1 MTIFTQLDWLDAK
14 SAGHL
19 SSGFP
24 PHMVLLDCE
33 TTGGRATYHR
43 IIEIGLLV
51 IEHGQ
56 LVKSWQSFVDP
67 ERPIPPG
74 ITRLTGITQSMV
86 IGAPRFAELADELL
100 TVLADRTLVAHHAR
114 FDYGFLKQEFK
125 RLGISYQDKPL
136 CSVKLSRVLYPQF
149 NRHGLD
155 QIIRR
160 FGLSIENRHRALDD
174 AQMIHRFFMKTSQ
187 IHDTADIE
195 AACQQLLKEHSLPSQ
210 IRKSDVDA
218 LPKSPGVYLFYDA
231 RDVLLYVGKSVNIRQ
246 RVLSHFS
253 QDHENHKDLKM
264 SASIASITHQRT
276 VSDLGAQLLESQQ
289 VKALKPLYNSRLRRV
304 RKLYRLVIKSH
315 PEGYDYPTIVAV
327 DVDDTDHLVQNS
339 YGLFRSR
346 RQVQNKLHKLADHFM
361 LCHQVLGIENQRV
374 SKQKACFRHQ
384 LNKCLGV
391 CCGQETYAEH
401 NARLAQALNGYQQ
414 KVWPWPDA
422 VLVEERSADEDLGS
436 QFHLI
441 NQWVY
446 VQSIDSEEQLR
457 EAGFVVGQQPS
468 AQLPEDRQEAS
479 EIGYEGFDLDIYFI
493 LVRFLLDPEKLRL
506 NHIHLHPLSR
516 LSEHHS

>member
-1 MTIFTQLDWLDAK
+1 MTLSTQLDWLDAE
-14 SAGHL
+14 SAGQL

-24 PHMVLLDCE
+24 PRMVLLDCE

-43 IIEIGLLV
+43 IIEIGLLI
-51 IEHGQ
+51 IEDGK
-56 LVKSWQSFVDP
+56 LIKSWQSFVDP

-86 IGAPRFAELADELL
+86 NGAPTFAELADELL
-100 TVLADRTLVAHHAR
+100 ELLADRTLVAHHAR

-136 CSVKLSRVLYPQF
+136 CSVKLSRLLYPQF

-160 FGLSIENRHRALDD
+160 FQLTINNRHRALDD
-174 AQMIHRFFMKTSQ
+174 AQMIHRFFQKTSQ
-187 IHDTADIE
+187 IHTTADIE

-210 IRKSDVDA
+210 IRQSDVDA
-218 LPKSPGVYLFYDA
+218 LPKSPGVYHFYDA

-253 QDHENHKDLKM
+253 QDHQNHKDLKM

-289 VKALKPLYNSRLRRV
+289 VKSLKPLYNSRLRRV
-304 RKLYRLVIKSH
+304 RKLHRVVIRH
-315 PEGYDYPTIVAV
+315 HHEGYDYPEIVAV

-346 RQVQNKLHKLADHFM
+346 RQVHNKLHKLADHFM
-361 LCHQVLGIENQRV
+361 LCHQVLGIENQKV

-384 LNKCLGV
+384 LNKCQGV
-391 CCGQETYAEH
+391 CCGRETYADH
-401 NARLAQALNGYQQ
+401 NERLARALKGYQQ
-414 KVWPWPDA
+414 KIWPWPDA
-422 VLVEERSADEDLGS
+422 VLVEERSADEDRPS

-441 NQWVY
+441 NQWIY
-446 VQSIDSEEQLR
+446 MQGIDSEEQLR
-457 EAGFVVGQQPS
+457 EAGFELGKQPS
-468 AQLPEDRQEAS
+468 SRLADDHQQALEGSID
-479 EIGYEGFDLDIYFI
+479 GFDLDIYFI
-493 LVRFLLDPEKLRL
+493 LVRFLQDPDKLRL
-506 NHIHLHPLSR
+506 NHIHVHPLIR
-516 LSEHHS
+516 TESE

>member
-1 MTIFTQLDWLDAK
+1 MTLSTQLDWLDAE
-14 SAGHL
+14 SAGQL

-24 PHMVLLDCE
+24 QHMVLLDCE

-43 IIEIGLLV
+43 IIEIGLLL
-51 IEHGQ
+51 IEEGT

-67 ERPIPPG
+67 QRPIPPG

-86 IGAPRFAELADELL
+86 NGAPTFAELADELL
-100 TVLADRTLVAHHAR
+100 ELLADRTLVAHHAR

-136 CSVKLSRVLYPQF
+136 CSVKLSRLLYPQF

-160 FGLSIENRHRALDD
+160 FQLTINNRHRALDD
-174 AQMIHRFFMKTSQ
+174 AQMIHRFFLKTSQ
-187 IHDTADIE
+187 IHATADIE

-210 IRKSDVDA
+210 IRQSDVDA
-218 LPKSPGVYLFYDA
+218 LPKSPGVYHFYDA

-253 QDHENHKDLKM
+253 QDHQNHKDLKM
-264 SASIASITHQRT
+264 SASIASITHQQT

-289 VKALKPLYNSRLRRV
+289 VKSLKPLYNSRLRRV
-304 RKLYRLVIKSH
+304 RKLYRLVIKRH
-315 PEGYDYPTIVAV
+315 PEGYDHPEIVAV

-346 RQVQNKLHKLADHFM
+346 RQVHNKLHKLADHFM
-361 LCHQVLGIENQRV
+361 LCHQVLGIENQKV
-374 SKQKACFRHQ
+374 SNQKACFRHQ
-384 LNKCLGV
+384 LNKCQGV
-391 CCGQETYAEH
+391 CCGQETYADH
-401 NARLAQALNGYQQ
+401 NERLARALKGYQQ
-414 KVWPWPDA
+414 KIWPWPDA
-422 VLVEERSADEDLGS
+422 VLVEERSADEDRPS

-446 VQSIDSEEQLR
+446 LQGIDSEQQLR
-457 EAGFVVGQQPS
+457 EAGFEVSQQPS
-468 AQLPEDRQEAS
+468 TQFPDDREQALEDS
-479 EIGYEGFDLDIYFI
+479 IDGFDLDIYFI
-493 LVRFLLDPEKLRL
+493 LVRFLLDPDKLRL
-506 NHIHLHPLSR
+506 NHIHVHPLIR
-516 LSEHHS
+516 TESE